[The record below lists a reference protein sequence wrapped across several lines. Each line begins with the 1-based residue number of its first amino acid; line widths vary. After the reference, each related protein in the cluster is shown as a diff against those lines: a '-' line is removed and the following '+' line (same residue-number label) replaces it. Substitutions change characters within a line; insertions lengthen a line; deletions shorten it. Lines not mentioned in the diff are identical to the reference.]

1 VNPIALDGGL
11 GSLVVRERRLGW
23 DLASLVRCGSGF
35 AQCKAGDEP
44 RPGPVDGHPAV
55 ASSRMSA
62 DGGAFDLDL
71 AVSSLASDSGDTQLM
86 MRLLTER
93 LADVLG
99 NRLRVVRQGGLLRRS
114 NLIQRVEIQIA
125 ESELVADLHGAT
137 STFIIGRVSGG
148 IRIRNERTDAA
159 GWLRTLLEALRLEA
173 EHSATTRQA
182 LEAMVIGGN

>member
-1 VNPIALDGGL
+1 
-11 GSLVVRERRLGW
+11 
-23 DLASLVRCGSGF
+23 
-35 AQCKAGDEP
+35 
-44 RPGPVDGHPAV
+44 
-55 ASSRMSA
+55 MS
-62 DGGAFDLDL
+62 DNNNAFDLDL

-99 NRLRVVRQGGLLRRS
+99 DRLRVERQGGLLKKS
-114 NLIQRVEIQIA
+114 NVLRHVEIHIA
-125 ESELVADLHGAT
+125 ENELVADLHGAT

-148 IRIRNERTDAA
+148 IRIRSERTDAA

-182 LEAMVIGGN
+182 LEAIVIGGN